1 MKEMIKKTL
10 ILIILISTF
19 CLVSCS
25 SSWFEKTMNTCLD
38 VTGDDLFIV
47 GESTGDFDKAQA
59 IYYPDASKIYDKGQE
74 KRVFRTGYLRMVEF
88 DSIISAYRYMWSE
101 NENAKGVANHI
112 STPVPKI
119 LIDEKSKFAGYSIR
133 LEERGVTKEKWLLA
147 TYINEQVVIEVKID
161 LSEECNME
169 LYEEYKII
177 CAKLNLHISEEAD
190 ELITNE
196 MREN

>member
-1 MKEMIKKTL
+1 
-10 ILIILISTF
+10 
-19 CLVSCS
+19 
-25 SSWFEKTMNTCLD
+25 MNTCLD

-119 LIDEKSKFAGYSIR
+119 LIDEKSKFAGYSIQ